1 MSSELALLKCLADDK
16 QVFDKYYPYISQL
29 KNMDRDVKLLYDLL
43 AKYYEQYD
51 VAGVSQPDFTLYY
64 KHMYPTTKNK
74 VLHTEMIRNL
84 FDLDVNHDIAQDML
98 ERVMEQHYASKMIQD
113 LMPVVE
119 ETKWGVLPSIEE
131 KAKEFITKMKN
142 PPPEARTLTPSR
154 MTIEELVRKEI
165 EPDGF
170 TWPLQGLQD
179 SIGVVRKGKWGLGF
193 AYVDTG
199 KSSFGARCTAHWL
212 RQMQDDEILLYCGNE
227 EGSASIDLRVT
238 QSLLDWTKD
247 QIAADPTRADAM
259 RIERGFNRML
269 MFDSIY
275 HIKNIRSLLE
285 EHQPAIIVIDQVTKL
300 RTDSKTQDIE
310 ALTNVANFCRES
322 AKEFDCH
329 IFGLAQATGECADK
343 MYPELKDLY
352 NSRVGIQGELDYA
365 IGVGMNTKI
374 ESQSNRRYFYVSKN
388 KFGDKP
394 KFGTIFD
401 PANNKWT
408 MI

>member
-1 MSSELALLKCLADDK
+1 M
-16 QVFDKYYPYISQL
+16 FDKYYPYIKEL

-43 AKYYEQYD
+43 AKFYEQYAEQSVD
-51 VAGVSQPDFTLYY
+51 GHAFTLFYA
-64 KHMYPTTKNK
+64 HMYPTTKNK
-74 VLHTEMIRNL
+74 VLHTEMINNL
-84 FDLDVNHDIAQDML
+84 FTLDVNHDIAEDML

-119 ETKWGVLPSIEE
+119 QAKWGILPTIKD
-131 KAKEFITKMKN
+131 KAEEFIKKMKN

-165 EPDGF
+165 SPEGY

-179 SIGVVRKGKWGLGF
+179 SIGVVRMGKWGLGF

-212 RQMQDDEILLYCGNE
+212 KQMKDDEILLYCGNE

-247 QIAADPTRADAM
+247 QIAADPTRADAL

-275 HIKNIRSLLE
+275 HINNIRDLLE
-285 EHQPAIIVIDQVTKL
+285 QHQPAIVVIDQVTKL
-300 RTDSKTQDIE
+300 RTDSKKAKDIE
-310 ALTNVANFCRES
+310 ELTNVANFCREN
-322 AKEFDCH
+322 AKEFNCH
-329 IFGLAQATGECADK
+329 IFGLAQGTGECADK

-365 IGVGMNTKI
+365 IGIGMNTKV
-374 ESQSNRRYFYVSKN
+374 ESQSNRRYFFVSKN

-394 KFGTIFD
+394 KFATTFD